1 MEKKAQW
8 YVVTSRIIFLLLF
21 TLLGYTVTISFVILI
36 LAAFEKTAERFD
48 MEKLKLF
55 SKLIKLIIDHPTGT
69 IVTTIIGYLAYTCY
83 FLTETVKM
91 LTRRHPNGL

>member
-1 MEKKAQW
+1 MEKKAPW

-21 TLLGYTVTISFVILI
+21 TLLGYTFTISFVILI
-36 LAAFEKTAERFD
+36 LAEFQKTAEIYD
-48 MEKLKLF
+48 MEKLKLL

-69 IVTTIIGYLAYTCY
+69 IVTTIIGYLAYTWY
-83 FLTETVKM
+83 LLTGTVKM